1 MHARHAVL
9 DAGDMEET
17 MHQVY
22 LLPPQR
28 AQFGRSETMPES
40 KQDHGRVP
48 VAMAVAAGS
57 LHEPFDLTL
66 GQVLTLAVMRVGK
79 ATAAN
84 CSLYRGWWLGLM
96 GRIHWDNSPVS
107 MALCSHN
114 TSFENNTSTSWSI
127 AEIFSPL
134 LRASTANSI

>member
-1 MHARHAVL
+1 MHAWHAAL
-9 DAGDMEET
+9 DAGDMQEA

-28 AQFGRSETMPES
+28 AQFGRSETMPEG

-84 CSLYRGWWLGLM
+84 CSLYRGWWPGLIA
-96 GRIHWDNSPVS
+96 RIHRDNYPVS
-107 MALCSHN
+107 MTSCSHN
-114 TSFENNTSTSWSI
+114 TFFENSI
-127 AEIFSPL
+127 VM
-134 LRASTANSI
+134 